1 MELGAKPPDNVVE
14 LFATEDATNVPPL
27 SDVEVL
33 VLRRFIREF
42 AIIRATCPLAVRAL
56 SARD

>member
-1 MELGAKPPDNVVE
+1 MKKEPQPPDNVIE
-14 LFATEDATNVPPL
+14 LFAMPETRSVPPL
-27 SDVEVL
+27 CDDEIIL
-33 VLRRFIREF
+33 LRKFIREF